1 MKIVLYGALS
11 FRLLQIIYSSLVFNS
26 LGGLDLFLK
35 IWNTIKEG
43 KQTNIFIFLNIFGV
57 NGSSCYLN

>member
-35 IWNTIKEG
+35 I
-43 KQTNIFIFLNIFGV
+43 
-57 NGSSCYLN
+57 